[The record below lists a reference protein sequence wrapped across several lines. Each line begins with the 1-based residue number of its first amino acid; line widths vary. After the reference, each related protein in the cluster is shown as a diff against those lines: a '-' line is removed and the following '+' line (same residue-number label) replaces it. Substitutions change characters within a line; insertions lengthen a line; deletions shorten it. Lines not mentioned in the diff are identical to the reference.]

1 MDTQELLGMLKID
14 LGIRSELYDDRLTDR
29 LTEAQTALT
38 EMGIVLADTT
48 ADKDLVVMYAAW
60 LWRDRVTGAPM
71 PRMLV
76 MARNN
81 KLFGQKARTETE
93 EGT

>member
-60 LWRDRVTGAPM
+60 LGRDRVTGAPM

-76 MARNN
+76 IARNN
-81 KLFGQKARTETE
+81 KLFGRKARTGGEA
-93 EGT
+93 

>member
-60 LWRDRVTGAPM
+60 LWRSRVDGAPM

-93 EGT
+93 AGT